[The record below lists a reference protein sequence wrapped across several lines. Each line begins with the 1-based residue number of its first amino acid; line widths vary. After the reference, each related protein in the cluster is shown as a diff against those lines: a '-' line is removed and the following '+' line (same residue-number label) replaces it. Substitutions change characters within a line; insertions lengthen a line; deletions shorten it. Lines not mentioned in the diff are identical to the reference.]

1 MKRFAFLTGFLI
13 LTTAVAIPLFLKKK
27 LNAAGGGSDS
37 DRRYDIDEYM
47 AVDGL

>member
-27 LNAAGGGSDS
+27 LNAARGGSDS